1 MAETQETAKKP
12 AAKRAAKPAAA
23 KTTAKAAPTT
33 EKKAE
38 AKPAAKPAAKA
49 AAKPAEK
56 PAAKKAAA
64 KPAAK
69 KAATPKKEAPVA
81 PAKSEDLVDIAE
93 SQLDATSETILKAL
107 NSLESQLNASRE
119 IGSDKAKA
127 IVSGLGGETKM
138 AELIETLAGYMGEAA
153 GAGMTIGSAPMV
165 VMAGAAKGV
174 YKKITE

>member
-1 MAETQETAKKP
+1 MAETQETENKP

-38 AKPAAKPAAKA
+38 AKPAAKPAAKKA
-49 AAKPAEK
+49 AAKP
-56 PAAKKAAA
+56 AA

-69 KAATPKKEAPVA
+69 KAAAPKKTAPA
-81 PAKSEDLVDIAE
+81 AAAKSEDLVSIAE
-93 SQLDATSETILKAL
+93 NQFDATSDTILKAL
-107 NSLESQLNASRE
+107 NTLEEQLSASRE

-153 GAGMTIGSAPMV
+153 SAGMTIGSAPMV

>member
-1 MAETQETAKKP
+1 MAETQETENKP
-12 AAKRAAKPAAA
+12 AAKKAAKPAAA
-23 KTTAKAAPTT
+23 KTTPKAAPTT
-33 EKKAE
+33 EKKVETEAKPAAKAAP
-38 AKPAAKPAAKA
+38 AKPAAKPAAK
-49 AAKPAEK
+49 
-56 PAAKKAAA
+56 KAAA
-64 KPAAK
+64 
-69 KAATPKKEAPVA
+69 PKKEAPVA
-81 PAKSEDLVDIAE
+81 ATKSDDLVSIAE
-93 SQLDATSETILKAL
+93 NQLDATSDTILKAL
-107 NSLESQLNASRE
+107 NTLEAQLKASRE